1 MASLPLNR
9 TFICNYNA
17 SEFDGDKTIPKTEGQ
32 LFSQDMVL
40 NASPSSFDD
49 KYISVNGQYFEYEFS
64 SANLNPFNRSGNQP
78 LTIVAK
84 TSKGLDNSGE
94 HSIVCSRYPSINW
107 LLFNP
112 ANGKGAN
119 NGTIFLHD
127 NTHRFWTDTPYVQIT
142 TEPNIYSIR
151 VNNSQG
157 YGQSYTDGT
166 TERSIAVGFG
176 SAATRVGFFT
186 DPHYTGGFEIW
197 RGNFYWIYISGEAL
211 TDDEIQQVI
220 EYNENLGSFGI
231 SPENISFDYTG
242 GTSALT
248 ITSEEG
254 WTASTEND
262 WLTLSST
269 TGTGNNTINI
279 TAQLNKGQE
288 RIGIITVTNGN
299 TNVSCT
305 ITQSKYPVLL
315 YCENLFKNGNT
326 INKIYKGNVV
336 LRENLFMFNVD
347 INEIEFEKSGG
358 TQQAVINSTKKWTA
372 SAPNWITLSSYSG
385 RSGNIT
391 ITAASA
397 DTSRDGNIVI
407 DNGVNQ
413 KIITVNQTVVRY
425 ELDLNNGEWIANGE
439 VEGYT
444 LYESTNNGKTS
455 TTYSCYLKFT
465 GQSATLMVKTDGE
478 EYYDYVVIED
488 FNTGSS
494 FWSGRGKTHNM
505 YHTVVCNYD
514 TSGVHTIKI
523 KYTKDGSGNYYT
535 DKGYFY
541 IKEIA

>member
-1 MASLPLNR
+1 MAYKKADYIQSNGTYFR
-9 TFICNYNA
+9 TGIIHGTNPKVKMDFTVVSNYTSSNNYV
-17 SEFDGDKTIPKTEGQ
+17 FG
-32 LFSQDMVL
+32 V
-40 NASPSSFDD
+40 ASPS
-49 KYISVNGQYFEYEFS
+49 Y
-64 SANLNPFNRSGNQP
+64 
-78 LTIVAK
+78 
-84 TSKGLDNSGE
+84 NS
-94 HSIVCSRYPSINW
+94 
-107 LLFNP
+107 
-112 ANGKGAN
+112 
-119 NGTIFLHD
+119 NGTIALNAYGSSLKFRYYIGTRFND
-127 NTHRFWTDTPYVQIT
+127 NAANFTIGDRYECTLDKTALLINNKITSSSTTITITGSVPSATTQDYAIGALNAILDNRGIMTPS
-142 TEPNIYSIR
+142 NIYIYE
-151 VNNSQG
+151 VTIYEDDIIVAHYLPYGDTETG
-157 YGQSYTDGT
+157 YGVLYDTVSGNYLTANEPSKT
-166 TERSIAVGFG
+166 TAFFPQFSI
-176 SAATRVGFFT
+176 
-186 DPHYTGGFEIW
+186 E
-197 RGNFYWIYISGEAL
+197 
-211 TDDEIQQVI
+211 
-220 EYNENLGSFGI
+220 
-231 SPENISFDYTG
+231 PENISFDYTG

-254 WTASTEND
+254 WTASTND
-262 WLTLSST
+262 SWLTLSSAS
-269 TGTGNNTINI
+269 GTGNSTINI

-288 RIGIITVTNGN
+288 RTGSITVTNGN

-305 ITQSKYPVLL
+305 ITQTKCPVLL
-315 YCENLFKNGNT
+315 YCENLFKNGNA
-326 INKIYKGNVV
+326 INKMYKGNVV

-347 INEIEFEKSGG
+347 INEIEFDKDGG
-358 TQQAVINSTKKWTA
+358 TQQVAINSTKKWTA

-391 ITAASA
+391 ITAESA

-413 KIITVNQTVVRY
+413 KIITVNQTIIRY

-494 FWSGRGKTHNM
+494 FWSGRGQTHNI

-535 DKGYFY
+535 DRGYFY